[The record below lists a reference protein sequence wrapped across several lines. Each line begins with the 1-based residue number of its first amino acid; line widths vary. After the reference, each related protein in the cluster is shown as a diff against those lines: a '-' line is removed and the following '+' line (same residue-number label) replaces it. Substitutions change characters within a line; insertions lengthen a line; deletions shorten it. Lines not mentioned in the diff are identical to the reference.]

1 MDAEYTWISGQGKY
15 CRQFSLLTC
24 NSFIGQFVYSVG
36 GKDYKV
42 KGV

>member
-15 CRQFSLLTC
+15 CRQFSLLTW
-24 NSFIGQFVYSVG
+24 NSIIAKFVCSVG